1 MFQKNETYTILEE
14 CHLMSNIPKRNLASG
29 YRNGSL
35 SADVA
40 RIVHTVG
47 LFFLPKGNLK
57 QNKLN
62 YFDLVR
68 QVEALWFVRLG
79 LPFSHPTIIFNFER
93 LWT

>member
-40 RIVHTVG
+40 GIVHVRKDVG
-47 LFFLPKGNLK
+47 ITTLLIDKKCNP
-57 QNKLN
+57 
-62 YFDLVR
+62 
-68 QVEALWFVRLG
+68 
-79 LPFSHPTIIFNFER
+79 
-93 LWT
+93 